1 MNKLKHLI
9 LTTCFLTMPFFINEI
24 FAQAPPP
31 PHPGGPNSAPVS
43 GLAILA
49 SLGVGYGIIRLRKI
63 KKK

>member
-1 MNKLKHLI
+1 
-9 LTTCFLTMPFFINEI
+9 MPFFINEI